1 MVDMHYLNINRKTRT
16 HTILRGYR
24 FQLHSDMIQKK
35 KFQTMK
41 YPPPNDYNGT
51 NFCGIVRRS
60 SS

>member
-41 YPPPNDYNGT
+41 YPPPPK
-51 NFCGIVRRS
+51 
-60 SS
+60 